1 MLVRRAAAAGAAL
14 SLTLLLGACSGGDG
28 GSDRGSDRAEGA
40 AAAPN
45 AAAAPT
51 AAPGTKAPGTKAPT
65 PASSDTPGSRNSE
78 ATDGQAPA
86 TGNRKLIL
94 TAEVRLEADNPE
106 AAAASARS
114 LAVGMGGMVGG
125 EETRRVPVSSPNPTP
140 ENTNSPTPPRYSV
153 TSSLTLKVPP
163 DRFDKAIDEL
173 SALGT
178 VVARNRTATDV
189 TEQVVDV
196 ASRVE
201 TQRKSV
207 DRVRQLLAQAGSIQ
221 EIISLESE
229 LTEREAELDSLLK
242 RQQSLAGQVDLATI
256 AVTVSSPSPTGTIPP
271 VAEDKDDDSFGGGI
285 VDALQGGG
293 KAFVATLGVVL
304 RVAAAVLPFAAL
316 ATGLWLV
323 LRRFDTPL
331 RRALARRRNR
341 RHGAHEAGEAHAAD
355 RADAREN
362 HPPAATLPPPAPPRD
377 TAPPRPQAPPA

>member
-1 MLVRRAAAAGAAL
+1 M

-28 GSDRGSDRAEGA
+28 GSDRGTDRAEGA

-51 AAPGTKAPGTKAPT
+51 AVPGTKAPT
-65 PASSDTPGSRNSE
+65 PASTETPGRTGDGTTAGE
-78 ATDGQAPA
+78 ATTGQAPA
-86 TGNRKLIL
+86 ATDRKLVL

-125 EETRRVPVSSPNPTP
+125 EETRRVPVSSSIPTT
-140 ENTNSPTPPRYSV
+140 EDTNSPAPPRYSV
-153 TSSLTLKVPP
+153 TSTLTLKVPP
-163 DRFDKAIDEL
+163 AQFDKAIDEL

-178 VVARNRTATDV
+178 VVTRNRTATDV

-207 DRVRQLLAQAGSIQ
+207 DRVRQLLAQAGTIQ

-256 AVTVSSPSPTGTIPP
+256 AVTVSSPAPTGSTPRP
-271 VAEDKDDDSFGGGI
+271 VTDKDDDGSFGGGI
-285 VDALQGGG
+285 LDALKGGG
-293 KAFVATLGVVL
+293 KAFVDTVGVVL

-316 ATGLWLV
+316 AIALWLV

-331 RRALARRRNR
+331 RRALARRRTR
-341 RHGAHEAGEAHAAD
+341 RRAAHDAHDAHEPYETAD
-355 RADAREN
+355 TPRTAREDD
-362 HPPAATLPPPAPPRD
+362 HPAPAASLPPPTPPRD
-377 TAPPRPQAPPA
+377 TAPPRPQAPPV